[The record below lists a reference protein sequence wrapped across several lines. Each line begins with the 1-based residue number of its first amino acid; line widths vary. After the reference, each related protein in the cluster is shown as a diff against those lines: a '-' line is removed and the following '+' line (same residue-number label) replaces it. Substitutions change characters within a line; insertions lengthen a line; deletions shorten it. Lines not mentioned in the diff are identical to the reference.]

1 MVRPCRGFHHR
12 PADNKTVDPEEDE
25 KVVVIC
31 PKCKTKL
38 RVDEGRLT
46 EGGSRFKCPRCATI
60 LLVKKPRPAPEKPVD
75 NVKILVAHSNSAR
88 AEEIASLLHK
98 GGYTTIAATD
108 GIEAMVKA
116 IKELPFLAIIEVALP
131 KIYGFE
137 VCKRLKLRPETRNMK
152 VILVSSPYDK
162 KRYRREPE
170 SFYDADEYI
179 EEHRISE
186 ILTDTVN
193 LLRGGEGK
201 KAEEKP
207 VKPPE
212 AAEQKAEQQKVE
224 QETEQQV
231 KPAERTVPSDN
242 GEKIER
248 ARRLART
255 IVSDIYL
262 YNTAKAE
269 ESIKTDTFSQVF
281 AAEIKEGKKLYE
293 NRISPE
299 IRSQGDFFRDVLKDF
314 VEKEKKVL

>member
-1 MVRPCRGFHHR
+1 MVRSCRGFHHR
-12 PADNKTVDPEEDE
+12 TADNKTVDSEEDE

-31 PKCKTKL
+31 PKCKTRL

-75 NVKILVAHSNSAR
+75 NVKILVAHSNSVR
-88 AEEIASLLHK
+88 TKEIASLLHK
-98 GGYTTIAATD
+98 GGYVTITATD

-162 KRYRREPE
+162 TRYRREPE

-193 LLRGGEGK
+193 LLRGGGK

-207 VKPPE
+207 AKPSEPP
-212 AAEQKAEQQKVE
+212 EQQKVE
-224 QETEQQV
+224 QETEQHV
-231 KPAERTVPSDN
+231 KPAGETAATDN

-281 AAEIKEGKKLYE
+281 AAELKEGKKLYE
-293 NRISPE
+293 SRISPE
-299 IRSQGDFFRDVLKDF
+299 VRSQGDFFRDVMADF
-314 VEKEKKVL
+314 IEKKKKAF